1 MKKRQLIESIP
12 NFSEGRDLYKVER
25 LVSAYRAKAGIRL
38 LDYTTDA
45 EHNRCVI
52 TVVGEPEP
60 LRLASLEAI
69 RIAQE
74 IIDMNNHV
82 GKHPRIGCV
91 DVMPFVPVRNVTLEE
106 ADQLAKAV
114 AREAAEK
121 YHQPIYLYEK
131 SASAPH
137 RADIA
142 AIRKGQFEGLSEKMK
157 DPMWIPDYGPAA
169 PHPTGGATIIGARM
183 PVIYYNISLA
193 TSNLEIA
200 REIARRV
207 RNVDGGLRYVKAM
220 GILSEEPGQTMVTM
234 NLTDFTRSAM
244 HTAFQLVKMEAAHY
258 GVLVTGSEIVGY
270 VPSQALINTAAY
282 YLQMDSLE
290 MEQVLEYNFDLEI

>member
-74 IIDMNNHV
+74 IIDMNKHV

-106 ADQLAKAV
+106 ADQLAKSV

-121 YHQPIYLYEK
+121 YRQPIYLYEK

-157 DPMWIPDYGPAA
+157 DPMWIPDFGPAA

-183 PVIYYNISLA
+183 PVIYYNITLA